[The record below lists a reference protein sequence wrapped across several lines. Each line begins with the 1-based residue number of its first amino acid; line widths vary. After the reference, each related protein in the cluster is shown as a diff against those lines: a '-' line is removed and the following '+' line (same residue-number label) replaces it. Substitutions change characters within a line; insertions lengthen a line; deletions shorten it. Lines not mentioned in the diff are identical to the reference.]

1 MKKKTNTK
9 SIWITV
15 IFLLLLIHLFRLAD
29 RNDWLKSKEKDSSN
43 EIMREDTLKI
53 IKEIE
58 KMKKQ
63 NELINKNNNN

>member
-29 RNDWLKSKEKDSSN
+29 RNDWLKSKEKDSFN

>member
-63 NELINKNNNN
+63 NELMNKNNNN

>member
-29 RNDWLKSKEKDSSN
+29 RNDWLKPKEKDSSN
-43 EIMREDTLKI
+43 EIMREDTHKI

-58 KMKKQ
+58 QMKKQ

>member
-29 RNDWLKSKEKDSSN
+29 RNDWLKPIEKDSSN

>member
-29 RNDWLKSKEKDSSN
+29 RNDWLKSKEKNSSN

-63 NELINKNNNN
+63 NELMNKNNNN

>member
-1 MKKKTNTK
+1 MKKKKNTK

-29 RNDWLKSKEKDSSN
+29 RNDWLKSKEKNSSN

>member
-1 MKKKTNTK
+1 MIIC
-9 SIWITV
+9 S
-15 IFLLLLIHLFRLAD
+15 R
-29 RNDWLKSKEKDSSN
+29 
-43 EIMREDTLKI
+43 IMREDTLKI